1 MEYIFQKT
9 LFDEKGDFNPKEFN
23 DKCINDTFIKC
34 VRNGIKTAVEKVS
47 SLNLQIMLRVKSDA
61 LHDVAFSEIQ
71 NRVSCTELHDKIY
84 FKGDISGN
92 NRLFFS
98 YDDYIFVLRKK
109 GSNGN
114 KSEIENVVNS
124 QKADK
129 HIIIIEYGV
138 NSTWEAV
145 SSISFQYIRND
156 ISEMCLYIPLEDD
169 VNVSIDVPSSEVE
182 EAKVVL
188 KTTERKAE

>member
-1 MEYIFQKT
+1 MAWCT
-9 LFDEKGDFNPKEFN
+9 GRL
-23 DKCINDTFIKC
+23 
-34 VRNGIKTAVEKVS
+34 AV
-47 SLNLQIMLRVKSDA
+47 
-61 LHDVAFSEIQ
+61 
-71 NRVSCTELHDKIY
+71 Y